1 MLAGACDVFVA
12 DTALWLD
19 IITVAPD
26 FVFRGYVFIITMEI
40 LVKKYYEIII
50 YVLAA

>member
-26 FVFRGYVFIITMEI
+26 FVFRSFIIIM
-40 LVKKYYEIII
+40 KY
-50 YVLAA
+50 